1 MFDKLL
7 KVFVRA
13 IFNGVF
19 GSEFL
24 TYFLVSGVN
33 VKTIIYFYCITRM
46 DIHKYTWYVGDT
58 LIYTQKKYAWK
69 YTQWEIWHVTEKD
82 PY

>member
-46 DIHKYTWYVGDT
+46 DIHKYT
-58 LIYTQKKYAWK
+58 
-69 YTQWEIWHVTEKD
+69 
-82 PY
+82 